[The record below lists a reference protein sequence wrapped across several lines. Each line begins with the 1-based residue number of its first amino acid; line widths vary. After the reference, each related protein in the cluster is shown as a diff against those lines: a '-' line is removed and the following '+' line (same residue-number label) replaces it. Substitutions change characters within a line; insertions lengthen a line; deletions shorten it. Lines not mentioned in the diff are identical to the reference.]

1 MLNRSIKVILPV
13 TIGAIFTAAIGI
25 FGYLAIDNSK
35 ESLQA
40 RAYDALTSV
49 RFSKREHIDDYL
61 HSLRS
66 LLDSTAANEG
76 TKEAAEGFIRTFSL
90 LTNDVS
96 LDMKSVER
104 KLLDHY
110 EKAYL
115 SKVDYDLPGVSPKR
129 PTEAYLPKTDEGKIA
144 QYLFIIENEAPVGEK
159 NAMSDHPKYPSAYMS
174 LHRLF
179 HPGFDRT
186 LNNYGLYDIF
196 IVDPKGTVV
205 YTDFKEK
212 DFATNLITGPY
223 RDSGLARAFKK
234 ALPLKAGEIAFDDFA
249 FYEPSYNLP
258 AAFIATPIVRN
269 GETIAV
275 LIFQMPIDKI
285 NAIMSFNG
293 EYEKAGLGESG
304 EVYLVGSDFKMRNDS
319 RFVKEID
326 DPVVKKTGTTIGT
339 FSVTSDSVKE
349 ALAGNSGVWTI
360 KDYRGVD
367 VFSAYEPMDVF
378 GKRWAVVAEI
388 DKSEAFAP
396 AMKLQYSITLI
407 AGVILVLVIL
417 LVIGFVRKIFLRPIM
432 QMEQTIS
439 KISETKDLRLRMEET
454 GFKEI
459 RSIARSF
466 NTLIDNLKSAITE
479 SKRASN
485 ENASVASE
493 LSATSLEVGK
503 RLESSTE
510 IVNAVDR
517 DTQETLREI
526 DTSTEEIKKTKS
538 EIEKASETLID
549 AGREIDTLARKIEE
563 SAEMENDLSDKIVEL
578 SREAEQ
584 VKEVLNIISD
594 IADQTNLLA
603 LNAAIEAARAGEH
616 GRGFAVVA
624 DEVRK
629 LAENTQKTLTEI
641 NATINVIVQSIHEA
655 SERMAHNAEN
665 IQNLTVV
672 GSEVNDKIRR
682 SATVM
687 QNASRANEESIEDFV
702 KASENVR
709 QIAAKIAEINTI
721 SSSNTRSVEEIAA
734 AADHLN
740 KMTEELNGRLETFG
754 T

>member
-1 MLNRSIKVILPV
+1 VNTSIKTILPV
-13 TIGAIFTAAIGI
+13 TIGTVVAAAIALL
-25 FGYLAIDNSK
+25 GYLAIDNSK
-35 ESLQA
+35 RSLQA
-40 RAYDALTSV
+40 RAYDTLTSV

-66 LLDSTAANEG
+66 LLNSTAANEG
-76 TKEAAEGFIRTFSL
+76 TIEAAEGFISAFSML
-90 LTNDVS
+90 KNETPLE
-96 LDMKSVER
+96 MERIER
-104 KLLDHY
+104 KLLEHY
-110 EKAYL
+110 EKEYL
-115 SKVDYDLPGVSPKR
+115 SRVDYTLPGAPEKRSP
-129 PTEAYLPKTDEGKIA
+129 EEYLPTTDEGKIA
-144 QYLFIIENEAPVGEK
+144 QYLFIVENEAPVGKK
-159 NAMSDHPKYPSAYMS
+159 NTMLYNPAFPSTYMS

-179 HPGFDRT
+179 HPGFDKT
-186 LNNYGLYDIF
+186 LTNYDLYDIF
-196 IVDPKGTVV
+196 IVDPHGTVV

-212 DFATNLITGPY
+212 DFATNLLRGPY
-223 RDSGLARAFKK
+223 RDSGLARVFKK
-234 ALPLKAGEIAFDDFA
+234 ALALKEGEVAFDDFA

-258 AAFIATPIVRN
+258 AAFIATPIFR
-269 GETIAV
+269 GKETIAV

-285 NAIMSFNG
+285 NTIMSFG
-293 EYEKAGLGESG
+293 GQYEKAGLGGSG

-326 DPVVKKTGTTIGT
+326 DPLVKKTGTTIGT
-339 FSVTSDSVKE
+339 FRVKSDSVKE
-349 ALAGNSGVWTI
+349 ALAGRSGVWTI

-378 GKRWAVVAEI
+378 GNRWAVVAEI
-388 DKSEAFAP
+388 DKSEALVP
-396 AMKLQYSITLI
+396 AMKLQETVTLI
-407 AGVILVLVIL
+407 AGGILLIVIL
-417 LVIGFVRKIFLRPIM
+417 LVIGFVHKTFLEPIVKM
-432 QMEQTIS
+432 QKTIS
-439 KISETKDLRLRMEET
+439 KISETKDLRLRMDER

-459 RSIARSF
+459 RSIAESF
-466 NTLIDNLKSAITE
+466 NHLIDTLKSAITE
-479 SKRASN
+479 SKRSSN

-493 LSATSLEVGK
+493 LSATSREVEK

-510 IVNAVDR
+510 IVNSVD
-517 DTQETLREI
+517 QEAQRTLEEI
-526 DTSTEEIKKTKS
+526 DTSVEEIKRTKK
-538 EIEKASETLID
+538 EIEKANGMLIG
-549 AGREIDTLARKIEE
+549 AGKEIDTLARKIEH
-563 SAEMENDLSDKIVEL
+563 SAAMENELSDKIVEL

-655 SERMAHNAEN
+655 SEQMAHNAQN

-672 GSEVNDKIRR
+672 GSEVNDTIRQ

-709 QIAAKIAEINTI
+709 QITVKIAEINKI
-721 SSSNTRSVEEIAA
+721 SSSNARSVEEIAA

-740 KMTEELNGRLETFG
+740 RMTEELNGRLETFG